1 MYVLAYIK
9 TLIYNIP
16 IDYVYIM
23 CSNIFLASV
32 LKGFKIFVGVFAC
45 DELHTITPSKRE
57 FSSIIVNT
65 EKSTSNKAGHWILL
79 TYFRKNKKLVYCEIF
94 DSLAQNIYDFP
105 ILIVE
110 YIRLLDVPVK
120 YSHTQIQSYFSDF
133 CGLFC
138 IARFLSILS
147 GEDLDKFTKYFNNK
161 FLNRNNKISVEYIF
175 NHIKP

>member
-1 MYVLAYIK
+1 
-9 TLIYNIP
+9 
-16 IDYVYIM
+16 M
-23 CSNIFLASV
+23 CSNIFLINV
-32 LKGFKIFVGVFAC
+32 LKGFKKFVGVFAC
-45 DELHTITPSKRE
+45 DELHTITSSKRE

-94 DSLAQNIYDFP
+94 DSLAHNISEIP
-105 ILIVE
+105 MLIVE
-110 YIRLLDVPVK
+110 YIRSLDVPVK
-120 YSHTQIQSYFSDF
+120 YSHTQIQSYLSDF

-147 GEDLDKFTKYFNNK
+147 REDLDKFTKYFSNK

>member
-1 MYVLAYIK
+1 MYEVYVLAYIK

-16 IDYVYIM
+16 IDYMYIL
-23 CSNIFLASV
+23 CV
-32 LKGFKIFVGVFAC
+32 LIYFFVC
-45 DELHTITPSKRE
+45 NELHTITLSKSE

-65 EKSTSNKAGHWILL
+65 EKSTSNKSGHWILL

-94 DSLAQNIYDFP
+94 DSLAHNISELP
-105 ILIVE
+105 MLIVE
-110 YIRLLDVPVK
+110 YIRSLDVPVK

-147 GEDLDKFTKYFNNK
+147 REDLDKFTKYFNDK
-161 FLNRNNKISVEYIF
+161 FLNRNKKISVEYIY
-175 NHIKP
+175 NHIKL

>member
-1 MYVLAYIK
+1 
-9 TLIYNIP
+9 
-16 IDYVYIM
+16 M
-23 CSNIFLASV
+23 CSNIFLISV
-32 LKGFKIFVGVFAC
+32 LKGFKIFGGVFAC
-45 DELHTITPSKRE
+45 DELHTITSSKRE

-94 DSLAQNIYDFP
+94 DSLAHNISEIP
-105 ILIVE
+105 MLIVE
-110 YIRLLDVPVK
+110 YIRSLDVPVK
-120 YSHTQIQSYFSDF
+120 YSHTQIQSYLSDF

-147 GEDLDKFTKYFNNK
+147 REDLDKFTKYFSNK

>member
-9 TLIYNIP
+9 TLIYNIL

-32 LKGFKIFVGVFAC
+32 LKGFKICVGVFAC

-57 FSSIIVNT
+57 FSSVIVNT
-65 EKSTSNKAGHWILL
+65 EKSTVNKAGHWILL

-120 YSHTQIQSYFSDF
+120 YSHAQIQSSQTFVGCFVLRDF
-133 CGLFC
+133 FLFYQGKTW
-138 IARFLSILS
+138 INLQNIL
-147 GEDLDKFTKYFNNK
+147 T
-161 FLNRNNKISVEYIF
+161 IIF
-175 NHIKP
+175 